1 MTMREKIQLFE
12 GMKVRTAWDSE
23 REKWYFSIVDV
34 CGVLTDQPNYDRAKN
49 YWKVL
54 KFRIVQE
61 GNELVANCNQLKLV
75 SPKDGKRYLTD
86 VADAEQLFRIVQ
98 SIPSPKAEPF
108 KQWLARV
115 GYERIQ
121 EIENPELAQERMKAI
136 YEAKG
141 YPKDWIDKRLRGIA
155 IRQNLTNEWKERGI
169 TEQRDYAILTAEI
182 AKATFGMTPSEHE
195 EIKGLTKKSQ
205 NRRQTESNEACFD
218 CRGAKEEKPEGVN
231 LRDHMTDLE
240 LIFTMLGERVTTE
253 VSQKEKPEGMREN
266 VKVAQRGGSVAGVA
280 RKAAEKEIGHSV
292 VSQSNFL
299 DKNPD
304 SILIGGVDEE

>member
-1 MTMREKIQLFE
+1 MTKREQIQLFE
-12 GMKVRTAWDSE
+12 DRKVRTAWDSE
-23 REKWYFSIVDV
+23 REKWYFSIADV
-34 CGVLTDQPNYDRAKN
+34 CGVLINQPDYEKARK
-49 YWKVL
+49 YWNKL
-54 KFRIVQE
+54 KQRLVEE
-61 GNELVANCNQLKLV
+61 GFELVTNCHQLKLV

-86 VADAEQLFRIVQ
+86 VADAEQLFRIIQ

-155 IRQNLTNEWKERGI
+155 IRQNLTDEWKERGI
-169 TEQRDYAILTAEI
+169 TEQKDFAILTAEI
-182 AKATFGMTPSEHE
+182 AKATFGITPSEHK

-205 NRRQTESNEACFD
+205 
-218 CRGAKEEKPEGVN
+218 N

-266 VKVAQRGGSVAGVA
+266 VKVAKRGGSVAGVA
-280 RKAAEKEIGHSV
+280 REAAEKELGHPV
-292 VSQSNFL
+292 VSDSNFL

-304 SILIGGVDEE
+304 SILIGGVEEE

>member
-1 MTMREKIQLFE
+1 MTKKEQIQLFE
-12 GMKVRTAWDSE
+12 DRKVRTVWDE
-23 REKWYFSIVDV
+23 EQEKWYFSIVDV
-34 CGVLTDQPNYDRAKN
+34 CGVLTDQPDYDRAKN

-54 KFRIVQE
+54 KFRIAQE
-61 GNELVANCNQLKLV
+61 GNELVTNCNQLKLV

-86 VADAEQLFRIVQ
+86 VADAEQLFRIIQ
-98 SIPSPKAEPF
+98 SIPSPRAEPF

-155 IRQNLTNEWKERGI
+155 IR
-169 TEQRDYAILTAEI
+169 
-182 AKATFGMTPSEHE
+182 H
-195 EIKGLTKKSQ
+195 
-205 NRRQTESNEACFD
+205 
-218 CRGAKEEKPEGVN
+218 N

-266 VKVAQRGGSVAGVA
+266 VKVAKRGGSVAGVA

-292 VSQSNFL
+292 VSDSNFL

-304 SILIGGVDEE
+304 SLLIGGPNNE

>member
-1 MTMREKIQLFE
+1 MT
-12 GMKVRTAWDSE
+12 TH
-23 REKWYFSIVDV
+23 
-34 CGVLTDQPNYDRAKN
+34 T
-49 YWKVL
+49 
-54 KFRIVQE
+54 
-61 GNELVANCNQLKLV
+61 
-75 SPKDGKRYLTD
+75 GKKRNTLA
-86 VADAEQLFRIVQ
+86 ADAEQLFRIIQ

-155 IRQNLTNEWKERGI
+155 IRQNLTDEWKERGI
-169 TEQRDYAILTAEI
+169 TEQKDFAILTAEI
-182 AKATFGMTPSEHE
+182 AKATFGITPSEHK

-205 NRRQTESNEACFD
+205 
-218 CRGAKEEKPEGVN
+218 N

-253 VSQKEKPEGMREN
+253 VSQKEKPTGMREN
-266 VKVAQRGGSVAGVA
+266 VKVAKRGGAVAGVA
-280 RKAAEKEIGHSV
+280 CKAAEKEIGHSV
-292 VSQSNFL
+292 VSDSNFL

-304 SILIGGVDEE
+304 SLLIGGPNNE